1 MEGRDVRFHHLVLS
15 PTRRSKRGL
24 LAGELERTALEVK
37 NARLAIA
44 GETHKL
50 ILRLQIISVWGRAAN
65 YHRLRSTSPT
75 FPHNHTFSSNRSDHA
90 ESARL
95 QIGPRANC
103 AKGYQGVQEGAGD
116 AWSSSAAR
124 IDPGAFF
131 YQAII
136 NLGLAEGWS
145 LERAVFFS
153 TLIFYCRSMC

>member
-50 ILRLQIISVWGRAAN
+50 ILRLQIISVWGRGGQLSIRC
-65 YHRLRSTSPT
+65 HRLRSTSPT

-95 QIGPRANC
+95 QIGPCANC
-103 AKGYQGVQEGAGD
+103 ARVTKGCRKVQEMRGSPLLQG
-116 AWSSSAAR
+116 SIRGHFLS
-124 IDPGAFF
+124 G
-131 YQAII
+131 II

-145 LERAVFFS
+145 LERAVFS
-153 TLIFYCRSMC
+153 SALMC

>member
-50 ILRLQIISVWGRAAN
+50 ILRLQIISVWGRGGQLSIRC
-65 YHRLRSTSPT
+65 RLRSTSPT
-75 FPHNHTFSSNRSDHA
+75 FPHNHTSPRTDPIMQSRVCRSG
-90 ESARL
+90 RV
-95 QIGPRANC
+95 QIVRGLPR
-103 AKGYQGVQEGAGD
+103 G
-116 AWSSSAAR
+116 AAR
-124 IDPGAFF
+124 CRRCVVVLCCKDRSGGIF
-131 YQAII
+131 YRAII

-153 TLIFYCRSMC
+153 TLMC

>member
-1 MEGRDVRFHHLVLS
+1 MEGRDIASIILS
-15 PTRRSKRGL
+15 FPQPGEARGAS

-50 ILRLQIISVWGRAAN
+50 ILRLQIISVWGRGGQLSIRC
-65 YHRLRSTSPT
+65 HRLRSTSPT
-75 FPHNHTFSSNRSDHA
+75 FPLNHTFSSNRSDHA

-116 AWSSSAAR
+116 AW
-124 IDPGAFF
+124 
-131 YQAII
+131 
-136 NLGLAEGWS
+136 
-145 LERAVFFS
+145 
-153 TLIFYCRSMC
+153 